1 MSTPQVTAD
10 PWRSP
15 AGVNARLDGTSA
27 QGCCVCTRA
36 GATPLVGDEHKA
48 VVHFGSAC
56 RTLFERCL
64 RRESPTCNGVQLLED
79 QMWGRKVAG
88 LAAAVGSSAL
98 IISGCSSDVEMSDSD
113 RALELVTEGCDLLPQ
128 QTDDLDNYNFYE
140 FRDRLEAAAPVMSEA
155 ANLDESWRP
164 LSEAMNMSWIFVDTM
179 LNGESMEGD
188 WERYAP
194 AVKRVDVECSAAYK
208 MAGM

>member
-1 MSTPQVTAD
+1 M
-10 PWRSP
+10 
-15 AGVNARLDGTSA
+15 L
-27 QGCCVCTRA
+27 
-36 GATPLVGDEHKA
+36 
-48 VVHFGSAC
+48 
-56 RTLFERCL
+56 
-64 RRESPTCNGVQLLED
+64 
-79 QMWGRKVAG
+79 GRKVAG
-88 LAAAVGSSAL
+88 LTAAAGSTVL
-98 IISGCSSDVEMSDSD
+98 ILSGCSSAVEMSDSD

-179 LNGESMEGD
+179 LSGESMQGD